1 VTGEEVVVKGHLDDG
16 SPGLHRFVYHGD
28 CAWDMEYDLDEID
41 ENDGCFS
48 YGAATEIIHAT
59 TVSPLR

>member
-1 VTGEEVVVKGHLDDG
+1 
-16 SPGLHRFVYHGD
+16 
-28 CAWDMEYDLDEID
+28 MEYDLDEID

-48 YGAATEIIHAT
+48 YGAATAIIHST

>member
-1 VTGEEVVVKGHLDDG
+1 MTGEAVVVEGHLDNG
-16 SPGLHRFVYHGD
+16 SPGLHRFVYHED
-28 CAWDMEYDLDEID
+28 CAWEHDLDAID